1 MIRISVS
8 LLISLLVLMHLSFSK
23 KEITSN
29 PYYTVTVNAGETTG
43 TVSPNIMGFNIVYC
57 FEGDTPWQSGSGK
70 VPAMLKKI
78 GAGQLRYPG
87 GTVATFYHWQQ
98 PTGQGWADSWNP
110 AFVATKN
117 IPATSFMS
125 IDEYLAT
132 VQKQHIEPLV
142 GINMGSGMKYNRVEE
157 GITEAVNLVKHC
169 MAKGA
174 KVKYYYLD
182 NEPYQRDANFT
193 FTAEQY
199 ADMVNRYVPRMKEVD
214 PSIKIIV
221 NTHPNTDMYTKTLLQ
236 KAGKNID
243 LVDVHMYW
251 KFRNATFENW
261 KKDALM
267 AHRGINGYNE
277 QRQLFKKVFTD
288 AGYPDIELV
297 ILEWN
302 IGPPGDGNTPPTE
315 AQAALM
321 VSEQFAQFVQSGL
334 VMACFWPIS
343 WPGTTDWTSRALLK
357 SRDGYKPNK
366 MYDMFAQYTDIL
378 GQQKVASSASAGRLI
393 NVAVKSRDGKQ
404 LWVYLINKNE
414 EKTAADVTVTL
425 KGFAASAYTAKGFTS
440 EDNEPGSLHL
450 TTIKVSKKNKS
461 DYTITV
467 PQHSFVKISFKRS

>member
-1 MIRISVS
+1 MSKFLTAPLAC
-8 LLISLLVLMHLSFSK
+8 LLLLHLSFSVSK
-23 KEITSN
+23 DVNNN
-29 PYYTVTVNAGETTG
+29 PDYTVSIKTAEEEG
-43 TVSPNIMGFNIVYC
+43 TVSPNLMGFNIVYC
-57 FEGDTPWQSGSGK
+57 YEGDTPWQNGRGK
-70 VPAMLKKI
+70 VPVMLKSI
-78 GAGQLRYPG
+78 GTKQLRYPG
-87 GTVATFYHWQQ
+87 GTVATFYHWES

-110 AFVATKN
+110 QFDAARN
-117 IPATSFMS
+117 SSPTSFMN

-132 VQKQHIEPLV
+132 TKEQNIEPLV

-157 GITEAVNLVKHC
+157 GIKEAVKLMKHC
-169 MAKGA
+169 LAKGV

-199 ADMVNRYVPRMKEVD
+199 ADMVNRYVPRMKEAD
-214 PSIKIIV
+214 PSIKIII
-221 NTHPNTDMYTKTLLQ
+221 NTHPNTDIYTKTLLQ

-267 AHRGINGYNE
+267 AHRGLKGYNE
-277 QRQLFKKVFTD
+277 QRQLFKKIFSD

-302 IGPPGDGNTPPTE
+302 IGPPGEGNIPPTE

-343 WPGTTDWTSRALLK
+343 WPGKTDWTSRALLK
-357 SRDGYKPNK
+357 SREGYKPNK

-393 NVAVKSRDGKQ
+393 NVAVKSNDGGQ
-404 LWVYLINKNE
+404 LWLYLINKNE
-414 EKTAADVTVTL
+414 EKATAEVNITL
-425 KGFAASAYTAKGFTS
+425 KDFAASAYTANGFTS
-440 EDNEPGSLHL
+440 EDNEPGKLHL
-450 TTIKVSKKNKS
+450 KAIKVLKKNKS
-461 DYTITV
+461 DFAITV
-467 PQHSFVKISFKRS
+467 PQHSFVKITFKKS

>member
-1 MIRISVS
+1 MIRISDS
-8 LLISLLVLMHLSFSK
+8 IFISLLVLLHLSFSNSMS
-23 KEITSN
+23 TGD
-29 PYYTVTVNAGETTG
+29 PDYTVTINTAKAEGM
-43 TVSPNIMGFNIVYC
+43 VSPNIMGFNIVYC
-57 FEGDTPWQSGSGK
+57 YEGDTPWQNGSGK

-78 GAGQLRYPG
+78 GTRQLRYPG
-87 GTVATFYHWQQ
+87 GTVTTFYHWEQ

-110 AFVATKN
+110 EFVAAKN
-117 IPATSFMS
+117 LPVTAFMN

-142 GINMGSGMKYNRVEE
+142 GINMGSGMKYNRVED

-169 MAKGA
+169 KAKGV

-182 NEPYQRDANFT
+182 NEPYQPDANFT

-199 ADMVNRYVPRMKEVD
+199 GDMVNRYVPRMKEVD

-221 NTHPNTDMYTKTLLQ
+221 NTHPNMDRYTKTLLQ
-236 KAGKNID
+236 VAGKNFD
-243 LVDVHMYW
+243 MMDVHMYW

-267 AHRGINGYNE
+267 THRGLKGYNE
-277 QRQLFKKVFTD
+277 QRQLFKKIFSD
-288 AGYPDIELV
+288 AGYPDMELV

-302 IGPPGDGNTPPTE
+302 IGPPGNGNIAPTE

-334 VMACFWPIS
+334 YMACFWPIS
-343 WPGTTDWTSRALLK
+343 WPSKTEWISRSLLK

-378 GQQKVASSASAGRLI
+378 GQQKVLSYASAARLI
-393 NVAVKSRDGKQ
+393 NVAVKSNDGKQ
-404 LWVYLINKNE
+404 LWLYLINKND
-414 EKTAADVTVTL
+414 EKAAAEVTITLNDFTASSCTANGFSSDDNTPGRLQL
-425 KGFAASAYTAKGFTS
+425 KALKI
-440 EDNEPGSLHL
+440 LR
-450 TTIKVSKKNKS
+450 KNKS
-461 DYTITV
+461 GYTITV
-467 PQHSFVKISFKRS
+467 PRHSFVKISFKQ